1 MKNLSQRP
9 PAAEPD
15 MALLFLGSLFETLHQ
30 APERDDAKLDALAMH
45 ILDEGPKTL
54 LGLVI
59 RARAEKWL
67 RRHLWMLDFDSLSP
81 SDQAARLVIDSAMRL
96 GAPQACCR
104 SKSGRRV
111 LRDVGD
117 IGITKACST
126 AGNSPG
132 RFAVSR
138 VEPQEKYHEEVSN
151 QALSP

>member
-96 GAPQACCR
+96 GAPKPAAGRKAVDACCAMSATSASLKR
-104 SKSGRRV
+104 FQPPGIAQGV
-111 LRDVGD
+111 LQ
-117 IGITKACST
+117 
-126 AGNSPG
+126 SP
-132 RFAVSR
+132 V
-138 VEPQEKYHEEVSN
+138 
-151 QALSP
+151 